1 MIFTTES
8 AVQQAT
14 NLLHL
19 YNGLKVF
26 SIDEV
31 QITLIGNILVNRIA
45 KGYRLFKEYK
55 IKIVIPLGSDELP
68 RVLDEGNQIDKN
80 YPHRYL
86 DGELC
91 LETDTNIRFR
101 FIDGFSLD
109 AWMSEYVETY
119 FFSYEFYQRYGE
131 FPFGER
137 AHGLVGVLQTYG
149 EIFHEIDYQK
159 VFKIMESIST
169 RKYRGHSLCPCGSS
183 LKIRSCHGPL
193 IMKYY
198 VDDRLNSIVQKDF
211 YRITEGILKTYEQQ

>member
-31 QITLIGNILVNRIA
+31 QITLIGNILVNRTA
-45 KGYRLFKEYK
+45 KGYRLLKEYK

-80 YPHRYL
+80 YPHRYP

-119 FFSYEFYQRYGE
+119 FF
-131 FPFGER
+131 
-137 AHGLVGVLQTYG
+137 
-149 EIFHEIDYQK
+149 
-159 VFKIMESIST
+159 
-169 RKYRGHSLCPCGSS
+169 
-183 LKIRSCHGPL
+183 RSEEHTSEL
-193 IMKYY
+193 
-198 VDDRLNSIVQKDF
+198 
-211 YRITEGILKTYEQQ
+211 